1 MRVIVTGHD
10 GYIGGVLTPILS
22 AAGHDVVGLDTGL
35 YAGCTFGPEPQ
46 QPPTLALDVRDV
58 GPADLIGFDA
68 VIHLAGISND
78 PVGDLDPACTY
89 AINHAGSVHLARMA
103 REAGVQRFLFSSSCS
118 LYGASSTDDVL
129 NESGALRPVT
139 PYGIS
144 KARAER
150 DIARLASDSFSP
162 TFLRNATVYGVSPRL
177 RADLVVNNL
186 TGYAVT
192 EGRIVIMSDGTP
204 WRPLIHVE
212 DVCLAFLT
220 VLESPRERIHDET
233 FNVGRTAENHRIR
246 DVAQTVAQ
254 VVGGSRVVYAE
265 GGGPDVRTYRVD
277 FSKLAATFP
286 ELRMRWMVRSG
297 VEQLV
302 EAFGR
307 YGLTREEFLGSR
319 YTRLARIKELTE
331 AGDLDTDLRLVGVG
345 HASAPSAVPKGA
357 GR

>member
-1 MRVIVTGHD
+1 MVTGHD
-10 GYIGGVLTPILS
+10 GYIGSVLTPMLT

-35 YAGCTFGPEPQ
+35 YAGCAFGPEPP
-46 QPPTLALDVRDV
+46 QPPALAMDVRDV
-58 GPADLIGFDA
+58 TPDDLIGFDA

-78 PVGDLDPACTY
+78 PVGDLDPTCTY
-89 AINHAGSVHLARMA
+89 AINHLGSVRLARMA
-103 REAGVQRFLFSSSCS
+103 RRAGVSRFLFSSSCS

-129 NESGALRPVT
+129 SESGAMRPVT

-150 DIARLASDSFSP
+150 DIAKLASDSFSP

-212 DVCLAFLT
+212 DVCLAFLA
-220 VLESPRERIHDET
+220 VLQSPRERIHDET

-246 DVAQTVAQ
+246 DVAETVAG
-254 VVGGSRVVYAE
+254 VVAGSRVAYAD
-265 GGGPDVRTYRVD
+265 GGGPDLRTYRVD

-286 ELRMRWMVRSG
+286 DLRMRWTVRAG

-302 EAFGR
+302 EAFER
-307 YGLTREEFLGSR
+307 NGLTSEEFLGSR

-331 AGDLDTDLRLVGVG
+331 AGDLDAGLRRVAVG
-345 HASAPSAVPKGA
+345 SAPVPSSGTKRA
-357 GR
+357 DR